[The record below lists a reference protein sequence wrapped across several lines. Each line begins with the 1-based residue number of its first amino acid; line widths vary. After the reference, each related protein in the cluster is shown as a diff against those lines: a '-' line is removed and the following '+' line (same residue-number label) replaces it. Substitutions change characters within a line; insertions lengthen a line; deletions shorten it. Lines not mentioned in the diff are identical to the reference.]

1 MAARSFILSMSSTGC
16 WGQSRSREQ
25 KGRRRDTARNQQGR
39 DSWALGHG
47 IASQRRGESSSGTV
61 LGK

>member
-16 WGQSRSREQ
+16 WGQSRSHEQ

-39 DSWALGHG
+39 DSRALGHS
-47 IASQRRGESSSGTV
+47 IASSGRGESCSGMV
-61 LGK
+61 LEK